1 MQSSENNCQAV
12 VRTLSLIVQP
22 MRLKNILVLLLLLH
36 FYEAKYFHAS
46 NEVKLEICFCATIAY
61 THSKVHSYLKQC
73 FAYLIFGFGNFFI
86 SFSLRNFVKE
96 DLACQ
101 LPSS

>member
-1 MQSSENNCQAV
+1 MQSSENSCQAV

-22 MRLKNILVLLLLLH
+22 TRLKNFLVLLLNLLLY

-46 NEVKLEICFCATIAY
+46 NEVKLEVCFCATITY

-73 FAYLIFGFGNFFI
+73 FA
-86 SFSLRNFVKE
+86 
-96 DLACQ
+96 
-101 LPSS
+101 